1 MVISIYKPPEDGK
14 TWAEQKCGDICDVI
28 SYEYEKYFNGVGTFT
43 LELPVNTRFR
53 AELLVNRVLVTD
65 SGDAL
70 IIRYIQTTLERIKV
84 TGYDLNGLLCDRV
97 TLGTDE
103 GGYDP
108 CEGSTEYC
116 VKYYVSNN
124 LVSSAV
130 PQRNLPRFDIVG
142 NALDRGIAADHAY
155 PRYQNLQELVTEM
168 CAPAKLG
175 WRVSIDTKSAG
186 DKPVFLFDVYE
197 QTDRSVNQSERDR
210 VIFSA
215 QTHNVSGMTREVGV
229 TSAKNTLYLDI
240 DGTVVQY
247 PREPEED
254 SADTAQRVPGA
265 GYDRREE
272 YCSLSGKSLEEDI
285 YKVEAEQNM
294 ADRMQETDSL
304 TIDAGSPLDYGTRYD
319 VGTVVT
325 VFDRER
331 SLQLDSVI
339 SAVTVKR
346 TAEEYSVKLT
356 LGESKP
362 KLLDLYQKK
371 SDSTSKT
378 VRTENGARSS
388 DYISAKVSNSQA
400 ISYDGIE
407 RGLLSVDFTVDG
419 TDSDVVFS
427 ANQLCDVGAAGTLN
441 CIYKV
446 DGATQDFKPAQS
458 LAAGQHVLPHYYA
471 MPLDKGKHNFAI
483 YILSPD
489 GGSGTTNIGGLI
501 GALSGQISGLKN
513 NAPPNENLI
522 LYFEG
527 VPADTEIT
535 LPKYMYYDSSVQKYV
550 DWGDGSA
557 VEESTAIS
565 EVSHTYTSAGNY
577 TVTIKSNAVNFGAA
591 SYKPS
596 FSDNFNQYIK
606 RIYFPDGAKEIRWSG
621 STSAFPNLETLVFGK
636 SATYILWDFKASTE
650 ITSLL
655 IPETAIS
662 VYLSSFRN
670 TNVSSLVI
678 PQNVTSLNGG
688 SILANC
694 PSLTSFEVYSGAPS
708 IGAPNSVNLRSLT
721 IGGNATRIYAYYGCT
736 SLSSVN
742 FTSPSKIKEVWGSAF
757 KECTSL
763 TSINLP
769 QTVETIGVNAFYGCT
784 GLASISMPE
793 KLTVID
799 QSTFYGCK
807 ALSSVHVGA
816 NVSEIKVNAFY
827 NCTSLSDINFPDGL
841 TTIGQSAFQNT
852 GSISPTFPASLKTIG
867 VSAFNGSGIT
877 GAVLHSNTVC
887 GINTFKG
894 SGLRSLTIEDGFGT
908 IPEQC
913 FMDTTA
919 LVSVDIPGSVEI
931 ISKQAFDGSGVKNLT
946 LAEGVR
952 SIGQYAF
959 QESGVTSLVVPET
972 VTDIGYHAFYNC
984 DNLSTVSFRGNTS
997 LGSNVFSNCDGLISV
1012 DMGKTNIIPSG
1023 CFSSCDN
1030 LGSVSFALDTSIGGS
1045 AFAGCGFKSLDI
1057 LGCLQKT
1064 DTLSEYG
1071 GMYNIGQQ
1079 AFKNCTSL
1087 TSVDGYEYKWDVGL
1101 KRTDIYKDEN
1111 GNSYSVVT
1119 DLGLQVEGIYDTMG
1133 ATSDSVFSGTGL
1145 KAVSDY
1151 PKPANTSTTTYSVY
1165 HYTGRNPAYTS

>member
-1 MVISIYKPPEDGK
+1 MADS
-14 TWAEQKCGDICDVI
+14 AEQFLDIIDNRIEKHLNSNTYNYVKQRMAIVTAVDNDTQKVYVYFIDDENQTQYVYYNKTGETISEGDNV
-28 SYEYEKYFNGVGTFT
+28 
-43 LELPVNTRFR
+43 
-53 AELLVNRVLVTD
+53 RVFYTSD
-65 SGDAL
+65 IIKGWIGSKSGQPSA
-70 IIRYIQTTLERIKV
+70 
-84 TGYDLNGLLCDRV
+84 
-97 TLGTDE
+97 
-103 GGYDP
+103 
-108 CEGSTEYC
+108 ST
-116 VKYYVSNN
+116 
-124 LVSSAV
+124 
-130 PQRNLPRFDIVG
+130 
-142 NALDRGIAADHAY
+142 
-155 PRYQNLQELVTEM
+155 VTE
-168 CAPAKLG
+168 
-175 WRVSIDTKSAG
+175 
-186 DKPVFLFDVYE
+186 
-197 QTDRSVNQSERDR
+197 
-210 VIFSA
+210 
-215 QTHNVSGMTREVGV
+215 
-229 TSAKNTLYLDI
+229 
-240 DGTVVQY
+240 
-247 PREPEED
+247 
-254 SADTAQRVPGA
+254 
-265 GYDRREE
+265 
-272 YCSLSGKSLEEDI
+272 
-285 YKVEAEQNM
+285 QN
-294 ADRMQETDSL
+294 
-304 TIDAGSPLDYGTRYD
+304 PL
-319 VGTVVT
+319 
-325 VFDRER
+325 
-331 SLQLDSVI
+331 
-339 SAVTVKR
+339 
-346 TAEEYSVKLT
+346 
-356 LGESKP
+356 
-362 KLLDLYQKK
+362 
-371 SDSTSKT
+371 
-378 VRTENGARSS
+378 
-388 DYISAKVSNSQA
+388 YISAKVANTQTV
-400 ISYDGIE
+400 SYDKIE

-427 ANQLCDVGAAGTLN
+427 GNQLCDVGAEGTLN

-458 LAAGQHVLPHYYA
+458 LTAGQHVLPHCYA

-527 VPADTEIT
+527 VLADTEIT
-535 LPKYMYYDSSVQKYV
+535 LPKYMYYFNSSALKYV

-557 VEESTAIS
+557 VVKSAAKDA
-565 EVSHTYTSAGNY
+565 VSHTYTAAGSY
-577 TVTIKSNAVNFGAA
+577 TVTIKSDETIFGA
-591 SYKPS
+591 SNYRPS
-596 FSDNFNQYIK
+596 FSDNFNQYIT
-606 RIYFPDGAKEIRWSG
+606 RIYFPDGTKEIYWG
-621 STSAFPNLETLVFGK
+621 SSANNFANLETLVFGK
-636 SATYILWDFKASTE
+636 SATYISWDFTASTE

-655 IPETAIS
+655 IPETAIR
-662 VYLSSFRN
+662 VYLSNFKN

-678 PQNVTSLNGG
+678 PQNVTTLNGG
-688 SILANC
+688 VVFSNC

-708 IGAPNSVNLRSLT
+708 IGTPNSANLRSLA

-742 FTSPSKIKEVWGSAF
+742 CTSPSKIKEVWGNAF
-757 KECTSL
+757 KNCTSL

-769 QTVETIGVNAFYGCT
+769 QTVETIGANAFYGCI
-784 GLASISMPE
+784 GLASISLPE
-793 KLTVID
+793 KLAMID

-827 NCTSLSDINFPDGL
+827 NCTGLTDINFPEGL

-852 GSISPTFPASLKTIG
+852 GSISPIFPASLKTIG

-887 GINTFKG
+887 GSSAFRG

-908 IPEQC
+908 IPEYC

-984 DNLSTVSFRGNTS
+984 DNLSTVVFSGNTR
-997 LGSNVFSNCDGLISV
+997 LGANVFSNCDGLLSV
-1012 DMGKTNIIPSG
+1012 DMGKTNIISSG

-1057 LGCLQKT
+1057 LGSLQRT
-1064 DTLSEYG
+1064 DTLSAYG
-1071 GMYNIGQQ
+1071 GMYNIGEQ
-1079 AFKNCTSL
+1079 AFRDCTSL
-1087 TSVDGYEYKWDVGL
+1087 TSVDGHEYKWDVGL

-1119 DLGLQVEGIYDTMG
+1119 DLGLQVTGIYDTMG

-1145 KAVSDY
+1145 KALSAY
-1151 PKPANTSTTTYSVY
+1151 PKPADTADTKYTVY
-1165 HYTGRNPAYTS
+1165 HYTGRNPAYS

>member
-1 MVISIYKPPEDGK
+1 MSNQVNDE
-14 TWAEQKCGDICDVI
+14 
-28 SYEYEKYFNGVGTFT
+28 NVG
-43 LELPVNTRFR
+43 
-53 AELLVNRVLVTD
+53 LLKQLVTTVQKKND
-65 SGDAL
+65 KEKVDNS
-70 IIRYIQTTLERIKV
+70 IKM
-84 TGYDLNGLLCDRV
+84 
-97 TLGTDE
+97 
-103 GGYDP
+103 
-108 CEGSTEYC
+108 
-116 VKYYVSNN
+116 K
-124 LVSSAV
+124 
-130 PQRNLPRFDIVG
+130 
-142 NALDRGIAADHAY
+142 
-155 PRYQNLQELVTEM
+155 
-168 CAPAKLG
+168 PAKVIGVDEDTYKVFVYFIDDIEQNAYTFYNKSGEVLTEGDNVKVYYTTNPAKG
-175 WRVSIDTKSAG
+175 WIGARCG
-186 DKPVFLFDVYE
+186 E
-197 QTDRSVNQSERDR
+197 
-210 VIFSA
+210 
-215 QTHNVSGMTREVGV
+215 
-229 TSAKNTLYLDI
+229 
-240 DGTVVQY
+240 TVVDT
-247 PREPEED
+247 PE
-254 SADTAQRVPGA
+254 
-265 GYDRREE
+265 
-272 YCSLSGKSLEEDI
+272 
-285 YKVEAEQNM
+285 N
-294 ADRMQETDSL
+294 
-304 TIDAGSPLDYGTRYD
+304 
-319 VGTVVT
+319 
-325 VFDRER
+325 
-331 SLQLDSVI
+331 
-339 SAVTVKR
+339 
-346 TAEEYSVKLT
+346 
-356 LGESKP
+356 KP
-362 KLLDLYQKK
+362 M
-371 SDSTSKT
+371 
-378 VRTENGARSS
+378 
-388 DYISAKVSNSQA
+388 YISAKVTNTQA
-400 ISYDGIE
+400 ISYDKIE

-419 TDSDVVFS
+419 TDSDVVFVG
-427 ANQLCDVGAAGTLN
+427 NQLCDVTADGDLN

-446 DGATQDFKPAQS
+446 DGATQDFKPVETFAVGKRVFS
-458 LAAGQHVLPHYYA
+458 HIYPMTLT
-471 MPLDKGKHNFAI
+471 KGKHNFAI

-489 GGSGTTNIGGLI
+489 GGKGVTNIGDI
-501 GALSGQISGLKN
+501 VGALSGQISGLKN

-522 LYFEG
+522 LYFAD
-527 VPADTEIT
+527 VPAETEIT
-535 LPKYMYYDSSVQKYV
+535 LPQYMYYFNSSVLKYV

-557 VEESTAIS
+557 VEESAARDS
-565 EVSHTYTSAGNY
+565 ASHTYTAAGSY
-577 TVTIKSNAVNFGAA
+577 TVTIKSNETIFGAA
-591 SYKPS
+591 NYKPS

-606 RIYFPDGAKEIRWSG
+606 RIYFPDGTKEIHWHG

-636 SATYILWDFKASTE
+636 SATYILWGFKASTG

-655 IPETAIS
+655 IPETAIK
-662 VYLSSFRN
+662 VYLSNFKN

-678 PQNVTSLNGG
+678 PQNVASMNGG
-688 SILANC
+688 AGVANC
-694 PSLTSFEVYSGAPS
+694 PSLTSLEVYGGASS
-708 IGAPNSVNLRSLT
+708 IGAPNSANLRSLT
-721 IGGNATRIYAYYGCT
+721 IGGNATWIYAYYGCT

-742 FTSPSKIKEVWGSAF
+742 CTSPSKIKEVNTNAF
-757 KECTSL
+757 KDCTSL

-769 QTVETIGVNAFYGCT
+769 QTVETIGANAFYGCT
-784 GLASISMPE
+784 GLASISLPE

-816 NVSEIKVNAFY
+816 NVSEIRVNAFY
-827 NCTSLSDINFPDGL
+827 NCTSLSDINFPEGL

-908 IPEQC
+908 IPEYC

-997 LGSNVFSNCDGLISV
+997 LGTNVFSNCDGLISV

-1064 DTLSEYG
+1064 DTLSAYG

-1079 AFKNCTSL
+1079 AFSNCTSL
-1087 TSVDGYEYKWDVGL
+1087 TSVDGHEYKWDVGL

-1133 ATSDSVFSGTGL
+1133 ATSDSIFSGTGL
-1145 KAVSDY
+1145 KAISDY
-1151 PKPANTSTTTYSVY
+1151 PKPANTPNTTYATY
-1165 HYTGRNPAYTS
+1165 HYTGRNPAYA